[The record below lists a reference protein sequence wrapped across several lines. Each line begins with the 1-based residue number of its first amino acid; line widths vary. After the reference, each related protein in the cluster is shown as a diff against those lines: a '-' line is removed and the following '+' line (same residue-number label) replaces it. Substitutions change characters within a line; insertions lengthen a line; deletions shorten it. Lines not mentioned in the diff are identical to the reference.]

1 MTSAPVWAAPRYQ
14 RHVPLIEM
22 WAEHQHCVLKRN
34 YVVKY
39 LIELGIMQYPI
50 KRVQVCINLT
60 EQLKVEQFNCFCRKR
75 TFNLVYFSKN
85 ESKKVQTI
93 MKFVV

>member
-1 MTSAPVWAAPRYQ
+1 
-14 RHVPLIEM
+14 
-22 WAEHQHCVLKRN
+22 
-34 YVVKY
+34 
-39 LIELGIMQYPI
+39 MQYPI